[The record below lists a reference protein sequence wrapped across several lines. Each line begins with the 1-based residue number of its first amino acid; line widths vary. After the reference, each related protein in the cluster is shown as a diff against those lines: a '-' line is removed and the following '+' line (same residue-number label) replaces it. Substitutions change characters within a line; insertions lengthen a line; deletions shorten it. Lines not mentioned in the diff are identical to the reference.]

1 MKNKR
6 PCLPNFHHIL
16 TALLTA
22 CAATAMAEGAPSAI
36 DPLDYVR
43 GQRLSERVGQ
53 LVPFSRGMA
62 EVGLGYEAAR
72 MLKAVISHSPD
83 GDQANE
89 ANQLLKSWGID
100 QLDITDTNAAVINGT
115 IRKHLVRN
123 RQALIDLK
131 RVETLLAIGRTGEA
145 APLVEAAL
153 AVELTGESSEI
164 QKNIL
169 AGFSLSAQELK
180 EANGTDAIKARLAK
194 SVTIN
199 RLADTAEF
207 LRTAHPDSGD
217 AMTVLIK
224 KVYPE
229 SQRRAQARSS
239 EQERFRRSFSRR
251 LPENAR
257 PPALRVEDDG
267 ERGGGRGGSFSFLS
281 SRSERGEREAA
292 SLLSAGELAEIAGDL
307 GNYDAGSAREFADLA
322 KRAQDTEADRK
333 LLDDALNRLAKRGPL
348 QAVPTAKPPGR
359 FLKPIRGDDEASP
372 VFNGQRVPE
381 YRLVLS
387 PESIES
393 LKKEPKAYTKA
404 TFICGDVQLKNVGI
418 RLKGFIGS
426 FRPFDGQNKNG
437 FTVKF
442 NAFKKGQRFLG
453 LKKMQLNNAAQDA
466 SFIRERLGYALFR
479 QAGLPAPR
487 VGHATVVV
495 NDQPFGLYVQVEAAT
510 TDFLARWFEDTGGDL
525 YEGPTDITNWKN
537 LDLDSDPDNAKR
549 GLLLAFS
556 RAAEEAADARD
567 LTPLRE
573 WLDLGHFARFLAM
586 EIVTDHWDGYVSP
599 NNYRVY
605 RNPTDGKFY
614 FIPHGA
620 DQLFRNSANS
630 LHGSSRGRSVV
641 TEAFRSSEE
650 GRQLIEESMRYLLAT
665 VWNPALLEEQARQD
679 YERLHPHIVADP
691 KRPYDLMEVE
701 DRVKNTLEYFRKA
714 DRIKR
719 WQLLAL
725 EDPDLEDRLS
735 RMSSRS
741 RWGGFG
747 GRIRR

>member
-1 MKNKR
+1 MKHKPHCP
-6 PCLPNFHHIL
+6 PCLGRIL
-16 TALLTA
+16 ATLLTA
-22 CAATAMAEGAPSAI
+22 CTLPAMAEETPSTI
-36 DPLDYVR
+36 DPMDHVR
-43 GQRLSERVGQ
+43 GRRLSERMGQ

-72 MLKAVISHSPD
+72 LLRAVIAHSPD
-83 GDQANE
+83 GDQARE
-89 ANQLLKSWGID
+89 ATQILKSWGID
-100 QLDITDTNAAVINGT
+100 QLEFTDTNAATINRT
-115 IRKHLVRN
+115 IREHLVRN
-123 RQALIDLK
+123 RQALIDHK
-131 RVETLLAIGRTGEA
+131 RMETLLAIGRTGEA
-145 APLVEAAL
+145 SKLMEAAL
-153 AVELTGESSEI
+153 AIELTGESKEM
-164 QKNIL
+164 QQRIL
-169 AGFSLSAQELK
+169 AGLSLSALELR
-180 EANGTDAIKARLAK
+180 EARGTDAIEAHLARGA
-194 SVTIN
+194 TIS
-199 RLADTAEF
+199 RLGDMAEF
-207 LRTAHPDSGD
+207 LRSAHPDSGD
-217 AMTVLIK
+217 AMTALVK

-229 SQRRAQARSS
+229 SERREQARNS
-239 EQERFRRSFSRR
+239 ERNRFRNFFSRR

-257 PPALRVEDDG
+257 PPALRVDDDG
-267 ERGGGRGGSFSFLS
+267 ERGGRRGGSFSFLA
-281 SRSERGEREAA
+281 SRPERGQREEA
-292 SLLSAGELAEIAGDL
+292 SLASAGELAEIAEDL
-307 GNYDAGSAREFADLA
+307 GAYDAGMAREFAALA
-322 KRAQDTEADRK
+322 KAAQGTDSDRK
-333 LLDDALNRLAKRGPL
+333 LLNDTLSRLAKRDPL
-348 QAVPTAKPPGR
+348 QAVPKTEAPGQ
-359 FLKPIRGDDEASP
+359 FFKPIQGDDEASP

-393 LKKEPKAYTKA
+393 LKKEPKAYTEA
-404 TFICGDVQLKNVGI
+404 TFICGEVRLENVGI

-426 FRPFDGQNKNG
+426 FRPFDGQSKSG

-442 NAFKKGQRFLG
+442 NAFKKSQRFLG
-453 LKKMQLNNAAQDA
+453 LKKMQLNNAVQDS
-466 SFIRERLGYALFR
+466 SFIRERLGYMLFR

-510 TDFLARWFEDTGGDL
+510 DDFLARWFEDASGDL

-537 LDLDSDPDNAKR
+537 LDLDSNPETAKR

-586 EIVTDHWDGYVSP
+586 EILTDHWDGYISP

-605 RNPTDGKFY
+605 RNPADGKFY

-620 DQLFRNSANS
+620 DQLFRNSINS

-650 GRQLIEESMRYLLAT
+650 GRQLIEEAMRYLLAT
-665 VWNPALLEEQARQD
+665 VWNPARLEEQARQD

-691 KRPYDLMEVE
+691 KRPFDLMEVE
-701 DRVKNTLEYFRKA
+701 DRVKDTLGYFRKA
-714 DRIKR
+714 ERMKR

-725 EDPDLEDRLS
+725 EDPDLQDRMS

-741 RWGGFG
+741 RWGSSR
-747 GRIRR
+747 GRR